1 VKKTTSAVQLHCSD
15 SKRYQIA
22 EHAGWQIVRVYKDR
36 GISGA
41 KQRQAAG
48 VRRPSQGSGPSRVR
62 CCNGWSVGLIES
74 ADANQFHLPSFC
86 QARAESLCALAAA
99 AASSV
104 TYHR

>member
-1 VKKTTSAVQLHCSD
+1 LHCSD

-48 VRRPSQGSGPSRVR
+48 VRRPSK
-62 CCNGWSVGLIES
+62 
-74 ADANQFHLPSFC
+74 
-86 QARAESLCALAAA
+86 AAA
-99 AASSV
+99 RREFDVVTADRSIISAAAFK
-104 TYHR
+104 T